1 MADTLL
7 FIHGTGV
14 RQEGYDQTM
23 ALLRKGFKNVL
34 PVDIDGVCWGPDLGV
49 NVDAKA
55 IEQVLPPTLMKAAE
69 IGRRRCWCARRALG

>member
-34 PVDIDGVCWGPDLGV
+34 PVDIDGVCG
-49 NVDAKA
+49 AQTSA
-55 IEQVLPPTLMKAAE
+55 
-69 IGRRRCWCARRALG
+69 